1 MNVIIGQAHICAR
14 FGRASRCCGLN
25 YGGSVRGCRRQ
36 VGHALRLPSRA
47 DARTCGAAR
56 VRRAAPGVGQAGSA
70 LARVGIPQHVR
81 GGPACLTSRL
91 VMGSMGRVGGRRL
104 TCRRGVRRSLRSG
117 RCAGWP
123 RRSVVPV
130 TLLLPAV
137 KPLLLLVSLLGPSGT
152 GWLMV
157 VPVMCHAPHEVP
169 AAGRKRHGRA
179 PAAGRPPCQAV
190 PGRRR
195 QPEAVVTGA
204 DRGRCHCCCRGGL
217 GGRAA
222 VARGPPDDPGG
233 LDHHDAGSARV
244 GAPPGLARPGGGS
257 DRASRYRPARHARQ
271 QPAGSH
277 REPGQDHDRVPG
289 AERPPAARGRV
300 RAGDHRDRGRRLG
313 LRQRPAAGPIGRP
326 GDTRGEADRASGA
339 GGDAHPLRQQHR
351 LPASPLGRR
360 LQKGRSWR
368 R

>member
-1 MNVIIGQAHICAR
+1 
-14 FGRASRCCGLN
+14 
-25 YGGSVRGCRRQ
+25 
-36 VGHALRLPSRA
+36 
-47 DARTCGAAR
+47 
-56 VRRAAPGVGQAGSA
+56 
-70 LARVGIPQHVR
+70 
-81 GGPACLTSRL
+81 
-91 VMGSMGRVGGRRL
+91 MGSTGRVGGWRL

-137 KPLLLLVSLLGPSGT
+137 KPLLLLVSLLRPSGT

-157 VPVMCHAPHEVP
+157 VPVMCHAPHAVP
-169 AAGRKRHGRA
+169 AAGRKRQDRA
-179 PAAGRPPCQAV
+179 PAAGRPPREAV

-195 QPEAVVTGA
+195 PPEAVVTGA

-222 VARGPPDDPGG
+222 GAPGPPDDPGG
-233 LDHHDAGSARV
+233 LGDHDVRLARG
-244 GAPPGLARPGGGS
+244 GAPPRLARRGGGS
-257 DRASRYRPARHARQ
+257 RRAARYRPARRARQ
-271 QPAGSH
+271 QPAGAH

-289 AERPPAARGRV
+289 ADRPSAARGRV
-300 RAGDHRDRGRRLG
+300 RSGDHRDRGRRLG

-326 GDTRGEADRASGA
+326 GGIRGEADRASGA

-351 LPASPLGRR
+351 LDAGPLGRR
-360 LQKGRSWR
+360 LQTGRSWR